1 VDLEI
6 GRGEGFGSPLVLMDS
21 EVRLQRIESKLDQLS
36 ELVGQIARVDERVV
50 SIHKRLDR
58 HEKRLDWLEEQKR
71 ELETVVQQG
80 SASTKLYER
89 AGWIVFAGLV
99 ALATNYMVN

>member
-1 VDLEI
+1 MDLEI
-6 GRGEGFGSPLVLMDS
+6 GRGEGFGSPLVLMES
-21 EVRLQRIESKLDQLS
+21 EVRLQRIENKLDQLS

-71 ELETVVQQG
+71 ELETVVQKSG
-80 SASTKLYER
+80 ASTKLYER
-89 AGWIVFAGLV
+89 AGWILFSALV
-99 ALATNYMVN
+99 AITTTYMVN

>member
-1 VDLEI
+1 
-6 GRGEGFGSPLVLMDS
+6 M
-21 EVRLQRIESKLDQLS
+21 RLQRIENKLDQLS

-71 ELETVVQQG
+71 ELETVVQQS

-89 AGWIVFAGLV
+89 LGWILFSAGV
-99 ALATNYMVN
+99 AFVATYIGD

>member
-1 VDLEI
+1 
-6 GRGEGFGSPLVLMDS
+6 M
-21 EVRLQRIESKLDQLS
+21 RLQRIENKLDQLS

-71 ELETVVQQG
+71 DLEAVVSQG
-80 SASTKLYER
+80 SATTKLYER
-89 AGWIVFAGLV
+89 AGWIVFS
-99 ALATNYMVN
+99 ATIAFIATYMVD

>member
-1 VDLEI
+1 
-6 GRGEGFGSPLVLMDS
+6 MDS
-21 EVRLQRIESKLDQLS
+21 EVRLQRIENKLDQLS

-71 ELETVVQQG
+71 DLEAVVSQG
-80 SASTKLYER
+80 SSTTKLYER
-89 AGWIVFAGLV
+89 AGWIVFSAIV
-99 ALATNYMVN
+99 AFIATYMVN

>member
-1 VDLEI
+1 
-6 GRGEGFGSPLVLMDS
+6 
-21 EVRLQRIESKLDQLS
+21 VRLQRIENKLDQLS

-71 ELETVVQQG
+71 DLETVVSQG
-80 SASTKLYER
+80 SATTKLYER
-89 AGWIVFAGLV
+89 AGWIVFSAIV
-99 ALATNYMVN
+99 AFIATYMVN

>member
-1 VDLEI
+1 
-6 GRGEGFGSPLVLMDS
+6 M
-21 EVRLQRIESKLDQLS
+21 RLQRIENKLDQLS

-71 ELETVVQQG
+71 DLETVVQQG
-80 SASTKLYER
+80 SAASKLYER
-89 AGWIVFAGLV
+89 AGWIVFSALV
-99 ALATNYMVN
+99 AFIATYMVN

>member
-1 VDLEI
+1 
-6 GRGEGFGSPLVLMDS
+6 M
-21 EVRLQRIESKLDQLS
+21 RLQRIENKLDQLS

-80 SASTKLYER
+80 NAASKLYER
-89 AGWIVFAGLV
+89 AGWIVFSALV
-99 ALATNYMVN
+99 AFIATYMVN

>member
-1 VDLEI
+1 ME
-6 GRGEGFGSPLVLMDS
+6 S
-21 EVRLQRIESKLDQLS
+21 EVRLQRIENKLDQLS

-71 ELETVVQQG
+71 DLETVVQQG
-80 SASTKLYER
+80 SAASKLYER
-89 AGWIVFAGLV
+89 AGWIVFSALV
-99 ALATNYMVN
+99 AFIATYMVN

>member
-1 VDLEI
+1 
-6 GRGEGFGSPLVLMDS
+6 MDS
-21 EVRLQRIESKLDQLS
+21 EVRLQRIENKLDQLS

-71 ELETVVQQG
+71 DLEAVVSQG
-80 SASTKLYER
+80 SATTKLYER
-89 AGWIVFAGLV
+89 AGWIVFSAIV
-99 ALATNYMVN
+99 AFIATYMVN

>member
-1 VDLEI
+1 
-6 GRGEGFGSPLVLMDS
+6 M
-21 EVRLQRIESKLDQLS
+21 RLQRIENKLDQLS

-71 ELETVVQQG
+71 DLETVVSQG
-80 SASTKLYER
+80 SATTKLYER
-89 AGWIVFAGLV
+89 AGWIVFSAIV
-99 ALATNYMVN
+99 AFIATYMVN

>member
-1 VDLEI
+1 
-6 GRGEGFGSPLVLMDS
+6 M
-21 EVRLQRIESKLDQLS
+21 RLQRIENKLDQLS

-71 ELETVVQQG
+71 DLESVVQQG
-80 SASTKLYER
+80 SAASKLYER
-89 AGWIVFAGLV
+89 AGWIVFSAIV
-99 ALATNYMVN
+99 AFIATYMVN

>member
-1 VDLEI
+1 MES
-6 GRGEGFGSPLVLMDS
+6 EG
-21 EVRLQRIESKLDQLS
+21 RLQRIEKKLDQLS

-71 ELETVVQQG
+71 ELEVVVQQG

-89 AGWIVFAGLV
+89 AGWIVFSAFV
-99 ALATNYMVN
+99 AFAATYMVD

>member
-1 VDLEI
+1 ME
-6 GRGEGFGSPLVLMDS
+6 S

-58 HEKRLDWLEEQKR
+58 HEKRMDWLEEQKR
-71 ELETVVQQG
+71 ELEVVVQRG
-80 SASTKLYER
+80 SASMKLYER
-89 AGWIVFAGLV
+89 AGWVVFSGLV
-99 ALATNYMVN
+99 AIFTTYMMD